1 MFENFYFYFAYFQ
14 MEFPNAVGM
23 DINRAK
29 AYIQGKLGNTRV
41 FFQEVIYKAN
51 RKNALSI
58 EPRDNQVVLWIDE
71 KWNCVAK
78 TPSFKGRIVQQNEG
92 EYYSDND

>member
-1 MFENFYFYFAYFQ
+1 

-23 DINRAK
+23 DVQRAISHMK
-29 AYIQGKLGNTRV
+29 QKLGRTRV
-41 FFQEVIYKAN
+41 YFKEMTYKPN
-51 RKNALSI
+51 RKNNTSI
-58 EPRDNQVVLWIDE
+58 SCQPNEILLWIDE

-78 TPSFKGRIVQQNEG
+78 TPVFKGVVISEQNEG